1 MGTIELRKL
10 LAEQLCLIE
19 DKSFLEALKTII
31 DSKISSSSY
40 ELSNFQK
47 ERIISAENQFK
58 NGDIISDD
66 LVHSKIDKWLKS
78 K

>member
-1 MGTIELRKL
+1 MGTVELRKL
-10 LAEQLCLIE
+10 LAEQLFLIE

-31 DSKISSSSY
+31 DSKISASTY

-47 ERIISAENQFK
+47 ERVLSAEKQFR
-58 NGDIISDD
+58 NDELTSDD
-66 LVHSKIDKWLKS
+66 LVHSKIDKWLNS

>member
-10 LAEQLCLIE
+10 LAEQLFLIE

-58 NGDIISDD
+58 NGDKISDD

>member
-10 LAEQLCLIE
+10 LAEQLYLID

-31 DSKISSSSY
+31 DSKVSSTTY
-40 ELSNFQK
+40 ELSNFQR
-47 ERIISAENQFK
+47 ERIISAENEFNQ
-58 NGDIISDD
+58 GETISDD
-66 LVHSKIDKWLKS
+66 LVHSKIDKWLIS

>member
-10 LAEQLCLIE
+10 LAEQLFLIE

-31 DSKISSSSY
+31 DSKISSSTY

-47 ERIISAENQFK
+47 ERVISAENQFK
-58 NGDIISDD
+58 NGDTISDD

>member
-1 MGTIELRKL
+1 VGTIELRKL
-10 LAEQLCLIE
+10 LAEQLYLIE

-31 DSKISSSSY
+31 DSKVASTSY

-58 NGDIISDD
+58 KGETISDD
-66 LVHSKIDKWLKS
+66 LVHSKIEKWLKS

>member
-66 LVHSKIDKWLKS
+66 LVHSNIDKWLKS